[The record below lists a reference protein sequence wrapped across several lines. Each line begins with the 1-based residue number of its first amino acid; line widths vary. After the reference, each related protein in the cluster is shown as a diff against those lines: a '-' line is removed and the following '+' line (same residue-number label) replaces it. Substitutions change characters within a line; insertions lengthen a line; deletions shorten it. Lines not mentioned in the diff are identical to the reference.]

1 MCYSVYKLEALI
13 RKEVLRSMSEVKL
26 RPFQDEDLEVFKKW
40 LDKPHVAKWY
50 APSEPWINEI
60 EERL

>member
-1 MCYSVYKLEALI
+1 
-13 RKEVLRSMSEVKL
+13 MSEVKL